1 MQRIEG
7 HVAASLG
14 DVSRPLQTQADRRLQ
29 KEALDAQE
37 QKEEASKEIG
47 SDELQAAAA
56 ELKQVIEVSSGKRLD
71 FGIEEQGEG
80 LFVVIKE
87 HGSDQVIKQIPSEE
101 ILDLHGRIEKI
112 IGVILDEKA

>member
-14 DVSRPLQTQADRRLQ
+14 DISRPLQTHADRRLQ
-29 KEALDAQE
+29 KEALDVQE
-37 QKEEASKEIG
+37 QKEVATKEVG
-47 SDELQAAAA
+47 SEELMSVAA

-71 FGIEEQGEG
+71 FGIEEHGEG
-80 LFVVIKE
+80 LFVVIRE

-101 ILDLHGRIEKI
+101 LLDLYGRIEKI
-112 IGVILDEKA
+112 IGVILDEEA

>member
-29 KEALDAQE
+29 KEALDVQE
-37 QKEEASKEIG
+37 IKEEASKEIG
-47 SDELQAAAA
+47 SEELRSAAA

-71 FGIEEQGEG
+71 FGVEEQGES

-87 HGSDQVIKQIPSEE
+87 SDSGHVIKQRPSEE
-101 ILDLHGRIEKI
+101 MLELHGRIEKI
-112 IGVILDEKA
+112 IGVILDEEV